1 MRRQE
6 PFAGSDMLQ
15 ARTDTA
21 RGQDPSDGSDILH
34 ALSKAICLQNI
45 ISRADRSHPMA
56 VTYYVGSK
64 SVDRSNPLAKYIS
77 RANTREYLRTEEI
90 RRFTCPLPK
99 AKPKSIQTAKQG
111 GGLMHTFWSW
121 QVDGYFRAEF
131 SK

>member
-45 ISRADRSHPMA
+45 ISRADRSHPLA
-56 VTYYVGSK
+56 VTYYIGSIF
-64 SVDRSNPLAKYIS
+64 VDRSNPLAKFTS
-77 RANTREYLRTEEI
+77 RANTLEYLLTEEI
-90 RRFTCPLPK
+90 RRFTCLKQSLK
-99 AKPKSIQTAKQG
+99 A
-111 GGLMHTFWSW
+111 
-121 QVDGYFRAEF
+121 FRQRNREEVEAYVLGVASGRRFPCRF

>member
-1 MRRQE
+1 
-6 PFAGSDMLQ
+6 
-15 ARTDTA
+15 
-21 RGQDPSDGSDILH
+21 
-34 ALSKAICLQNI
+34 
-45 ISRADRSHPMA
+45 MA

-64 SVDRSNPLAKYIS
+64 SVDRNNPLANFIS

-99 AKPKSIQTAKQG
+99 AKPKSIQKAKQG

-121 QVDGYFRAEF
+121 QVDGYSRAEF